1 MNDNYRLPSITNEDE
16 NAHHTTVF
24 TIIIILME
32 NNTGV
37 HNF

>member
-1 MNDNYRLPSITNEDE
+1 MTITDYLVLPTNEDE